1 MHNIIKRRSFDLLK
15 VSIANRL
22 QSQQKNEYFIENE
35 YSNLKFIQKQNTYLA
50 NTTLVNQTSMFY
62 FFPKLFSILC

>member
-50 NTTLVNQTSMFY
+50 NITLVNQTSMFY
-62 FFPKLFSILC
+62 FFAKLFSILC